1 MLNDL
6 FAVPMYPPYQPHLFQ
21 QLNPVYLCGKNQG
34 TMRTP
39 KSAAMFAKVDEWKNS
54 GQTLR
59 EFASTL
65 GLSKSAFE
73 YWVRKKRQSSGNSP
87 AFVELSPLVKA
98 RVITEATSKH
108 PESDAQAQIV
118 FTFPGGMCIKVYG

>member
-1 MLNDL
+1 MI
-6 FAVPMYPPYQPHLFQ
+6 
-21 QLNPVYLCGKNQG
+21 K
-34 TMRTP
+34 TP
-39 KSAAMFAKVDEWKNS
+39 KSAAMFAKVEEWRNS
-54 GQTLR
+54 GKTLR

-73 YWVRKKRQSSGNSP
+73 YWVRKKREASANSP
-87 AFVELSPLVKA
+87 AFVELSPMVKP

-108 PESDAQAQIV
+108 SEPDAQAQIV